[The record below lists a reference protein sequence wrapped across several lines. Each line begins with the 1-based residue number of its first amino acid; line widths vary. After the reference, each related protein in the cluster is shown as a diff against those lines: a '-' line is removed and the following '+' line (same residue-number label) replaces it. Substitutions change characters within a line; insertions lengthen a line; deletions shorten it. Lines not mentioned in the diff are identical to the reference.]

1 MPLHHIGGIVSN
13 IYAPLASGSGAVY
26 IAKFSAALV
35 LNLDALS
42 PKVTWIYCVPSHLQ
56 AILAART
63 PDSKPPSCVRLYRSG
78 AAALPVAVAEELK
91 QWSGATVLPTYS
103 MSECMPI
110 ASPSREYDL
119 GRPYSVGPAVGPDL
133 MISEKGEVLIRG
145 PMVSNDN
152 PEEWFATG
160 DLGSL
165 DADGWL
171 TLTGRSKEIINRG
184 GEVVGPLEVEDA
196 CLRHPAV
203 AECVCFAVPHEA
215 LGEALGLCI
224 VPHSNIVA
232 PSLDELRQFLE
243 PYLTAAKRPQHVWYM
258 TSLIKG
264 PTGKPLRVGLADKLG
279 IAKQGGDTGGGIAA
293 SASSVDAVIE
303 AVRRVT
309 GIKASS
315 GAARVS
321 DLGMDSLSL
330 MRLSHA
336 LRGLGGS
343 SEVDK
348 LLLADAT
355 IDTLA
360 VAVARP
366 AAAAA
371 EKKIDLDPVFGL
383 RSLFCLFVVR
393 AHFARHFAALCDTW
407 WYDIHHAWH
416 TSVFFIIS
424 GAQMF
429 MTYSERPV
437 PTCVEINQCVGCGI
451 ATPSSRRRKRA
462 VKFDF
467 HTGAD
472 EDAPEELFH
481 LDGAPVLFCV
491 EIKILRRVRAES
503 SRAPD
508 APVDFHTGTI
518 LRWPWVRRCRAP
530 GSAPPPT
537 SGRRWWLSTP
547 FPPARPWDPRGTT
560 RANSGT
566 SSSSTT

>member
-1 MPLHHIGGIVSN
+1 M
-13 IYAPLASGSGAVY
+13 
-26 IAKFSAALV
+26 
-35 LNLDALS
+35 
-42 PKVTWIYCVPSHLQ
+42 
-56 AILAART
+56 R
-63 PDSKPPSCVRLYRSG
+63 
-78 AAALPVAVAEELK
+78 
-91 QWSGATVLPTYS
+91 
-103 MSECMPI
+103 
-110 ASPSREYDL
+110 
-119 GRPYSVGPAVGPDL
+119 
-133 MISEKGEVLIRG
+133 
-145 PMVSNDN
+145 
-152 PEEWFATG
+152 
-160 DLGSL
+160 
-165 DADGWL
+165 
-171 TLTGRSKEIINRG
+171 
-184 GEVVGPLEVEDA
+184 
-196 CLRHPAV
+196 RHA
-203 AECVCFAVPHEA
+203 HEA

-224 VPHSNIVA
+224 VPHATQVA

-279 IAKQGGDTGGGIAA
+279 IAKQGGETGGGIAA

-393 AHFARHFAALCDTW
+393 AHFARHFAA
-407 WYDIHHAWH
+407 
-416 TSVFFIIS
+416 
-424 GAQMF
+424 
-429 MTYSERPV
+429 PV
-437 PTCVEINQCVGCGI
+437 SYTHLTLPTK
-451 ATPSSRRRKRA
+451 A
-462 VKFDF
+462 
-467 HTGAD
+467 
-472 EDAPEELFH
+472 
-481 LDGAPVLFCV
+481 
-491 EIKILRRVRAES
+491 
-503 SRAPD
+503 
-508 APVDFHTGTI
+508 
-518 LRWPWVRRCRAP
+518 
-530 GSAPPPT
+530 
-537 SGRRWWLSTP
+537 
-547 FPPARPWDPRGTT
+547 
-560 RANSGT
+560 
-566 SSSSTT
+566 

>member
-1 MPLHHIGGIVSN
+1 
-13 IYAPLASGSGAVY
+13 
-26 IAKFSAALV
+26 
-35 LNLDALS
+35 
-42 PKVTWIYCVPSHLQ
+42 
-56 AILAART
+56 
-63 PDSKPPSCVRLYRSG
+63 
-78 AAALPVAVAEELK
+78 
-91 QWSGATVLPTYS
+91 
-103 MSECMPI
+103 
-110 ASPSREYDL
+110 
-119 GRPYSVGPAVGPDL
+119 

-145 PMVSNDN
+145 PMVSTDND
-152 PEEWFATG
+152 EEWFATG

-165 DADGWL
+165 DENGWL

-224 VPHSNIVA
+224 VPHATQIA

-279 IAKQGGDTGGGIAA
+279 IAKQGGETGGGIAA

-437 PTCVEINQCVGCGI
+437 PTKTLMKNFFVSMAPLYYFTMAVGAAVSCPEFGPASYVVAALVAAGPFWAGSAMGPAWYHMCQFWNVLFFNHIRWRIRWERLCACCGGVPVGFSGGWCCCCVEPEPGCAIGWSRPIPDEPDAAYPKCCYRKTSVKKPIPPPKSLGEFGRRLVAPGLLAAFLNWFWHPFPPFRMAQFALGMVIGQGCLSVELNAAERRKVGRGTDAIFFIFMVPELCENQTVSRVL
-451 ATPSSRRRKRA
+451 SSRRRVDGVEEGA
-462 VKFDF
+462 VKF
-467 HTGAD
+467 
-472 EDAPEELFH
+472 
-481 LDGAPVLFCV
+481 
-491 EIKILRRVRAES
+491 
-503 SRAPD
+503 
-508 APVDFHTGTI
+508 
-518 LRWPWVRRCRAP
+518 
-530 GSAPPPT
+530 
-537 SGRRWWLSTP
+537 
-547 FPPARPWDPRGTT
+547 
-560 RANSGT
+560 
-566 SSSSTT
+566 

>member
-1 MPLHHIGGIVSN
+1 MAN

-26 IAKFSAALV
+26 INKFSAALV
-35 LNLDALS
+35 LNLDTLT

-56 AILAART
+56 AILSART
-63 PDSKPPSCVRLYRSG
+63 PDTKPPSCVRLYRSG

-110 ASPSREYDL
+110 ASPDRAYDL

-145 PMVSNDN
+145 PMVSHDN

-160 DLGSL
+160 DLGSI

-224 VPHSNIVA
+224 VPHATQVA

-279 IAKQGGDTGGGIAA
+279 IAKQGGETGGGIAA

-321 DLGMDSLSL
+321 DLGMDSL
-330 MRLSHA
+330 
-336 LRGLGGS
+336 G
-343 SEVDK
+343 
-348 LLLADAT
+348 
-355 IDTLA
+355 
-360 VAVARP
+360 
-366 AAAAA
+366 
-371 EKKIDLDPVFGL
+371 
-383 RSLFCLFVVR
+383 
-393 AHFARHFAALCDTW
+393 
-407 WYDIHHAWH
+407 
-416 TSVFFIIS
+416 
-424 GAQMF
+424 
-429 MTYSERPV
+429 
-437 PTCVEINQCVGCGI
+437 
-451 ATPSSRRRKRA
+451 
-462 VKFDF
+462 
-467 HTGAD
+467 
-472 EDAPEELFH
+472 
-481 LDGAPVLFCV
+481 
-491 EIKILRRVRAES
+491 
-503 SRAPD
+503 
-508 APVDFHTGTI
+508 
-518 LRWPWVRRCRAP
+518 
-530 GSAPPPT
+530 
-537 SGRRWWLSTP
+537 
-547 FPPARPWDPRGTT
+547 
-560 RANSGT
+560 
-566 SSSSTT
+566 

>member
-1 MPLHHIGGIVSN
+1 
-13 IYAPLASGSGAVY
+13 
-26 IAKFSAALV
+26 
-35 LNLDALS
+35 
-42 PKVTWIYCVPSHLQ
+42 
-56 AILAART
+56 
-63 PDSKPPSCVRLYRSG
+63 
-78 AAALPVAVAEELK
+78 
-91 QWSGATVLPTYS
+91 
-103 MSECMPI
+103 
-110 ASPSREYDL
+110 
-119 GRPYSVGPAVGPDL
+119 
-133 MISEKGEVLIRG
+133 
-145 PMVSNDN
+145 MVSNDN

-160 DLGSL
+160 DLGSI

-224 VPHSNIVA
+224 VPHSGEVA

-309 GIKASS
+309 GIKATS

-366 AAAAA
+366 VAAAA
-371 EKKIDLDPVFGL
+371 ERTIDLDPVFGL
-383 RSLFCLFVVR
+383 RSLFSLFVVR
-393 AHFARHFAALCDTW
+393 AHFARHFAALCDT
-407 WYDIHHAWH
+407 
-416 TSVFFIIS
+416 
-424 GAQMF
+424 
-429 MTYSERPV
+429 
-437 PTCVEINQCVGCGI
+437 
-451 ATPSSRRRKRA
+451 
-462 VKFDF
+462 
-467 HTGAD
+467 
-472 EDAPEELFH
+472 
-481 LDGAPVLFCV
+481 
-491 EIKILRRVRAES
+491 
-503 SRAPD
+503 
-508 APVDFHTGTI
+508 
-518 LRWPWVRRCRAP
+518 
-530 GSAPPPT
+530 
-537 SGRRWWLSTP
+537 
-547 FPPARPWDPRGTT
+547 
-560 RANSGT
+560 
-566 SSSSTT
+566 

>member
-1 MPLHHIGGIVSN
+1 MPLHHIGGIVAN

-26 IAKFSAALV
+26 INKFSAALV

-56 AILAART
+56 AILSART
-63 PDSKPPSCVRLYRSG
+63 PDTKPPSCVRLYRSG

-91 QWSGATVLPTYS
+91 AWTGATVLPTYS

-110 ASPSREYDL
+110 ASPDRSYDL

-145 PMVSNDN
+145 PMVSHDN

-160 DLGSL
+160 DLGSI

-224 VPHSNIVA
+224 VPHATQVA

-279 IAKQGGDTGGGIAA
+279 IAKQGGETGGGIAA

-393 AHFARHFAALCDTW
+393 ACVKITLHAIDRITSRRWRGVPESDLHAGPRALCK
-407 WYDIHHAWH
+407 A
-416 TSVFFIIS
+416 
-424 GAQMF
+424 
-429 MTYSERPV
+429 
-437 PTCVEINQCVGCGI
+437 
-451 ATPSSRRRKRA
+451 
-462 VKFDF
+462 
-467 HTGAD
+467 
-472 EDAPEELFH
+472 
-481 LDGAPVLFCV
+481 
-491 EIKILRRVRAES
+491 LRGFV
-503 SRAPD
+503 
-508 APVDFHTGTI
+508 
-518 LRWPWVRRCRAP
+518 
-530 GSAPPPT
+530 
-537 SGRRWWLSTP
+537 
-547 FPPARPWDPRGTT
+547 
-560 RANSGT
+560 
-566 SSSSTT
+566 